1 MQSTNILG
9 VVEGDDQAQMLL
21 GLLSDLLKVTRE
33 EGVRTHPTRDWV
45 RIIQGVADG
54 NLLDIP
60 IPGSMSWGLLVD
72 KIHYADYT
80 LDLIRAIV
88 TEDEEIYRAAKDML
102 EKVVFRLLNIA
113 FSVELWLDSPVDV
126 SVELGLPSPAQ
137 LKEKTSR
144 TLAAVIHGMGS
155 ELYHE
160 DIIHSSY
167 DFLRRLP
174 SLVLDLSRSTS
185 SFAMS
190 RVYILTEKHRPV
202 VSCSGLRVP
211 RDY

>member
-1 MQSTNILG
+1 MQSGATNILG
-9 VVEGDDQAQMLL
+9 VTEGDDQAQKLL
-21 GLLSDLLKVTRE
+21 ALLRDLLDVTVAK
-33 EGVRTHPTRDWV
+33 GVRTHPTRDWV

-60 IPGSMSWGLLVD
+60 IPGSMAWNMLVD
-72 KIHYADYT
+72 KIHYADYA
-80 LDLIRAIV
+80 LDLVHAIV
-88 TEDEEIYRAAKDML
+88 TEDEEIYIAAKDML

-113 FSVELWLDSPVDV
+113 FSVELWLDLDV
-126 SVELGLPSPAQ
+126 AVEPDLASPAQ

-144 TLAAVIHGMGS
+144 TLAAVIHGMGN

-160 DIIHSSY
+160 DIIQSSY

-174 SLVLDLSRSTS
+174 LLILELSRSAF

-190 RVYILTEKHRPV
+190 RVYA
-202 VSCSGLRVP
+202 
-211 RDY
+211 Y